1 MHILFL
7 LGLSILLGF
16 AGGRLFERLR
26 IPQVVGFIVVGSILG
41 DSLLG
46 LLKGNLLASFT
57 PIISLAL
64 GFIGFMVGGELK
76 VSVFRRH
83 GSQFITI
90 LLFQG
95 IMPMLVVGLLVT
107 LITGKAYLGILLGT
121 IASATAP
128 AATTN
133 VLWEYRARGLLTTT
147 VLAIVALDDGLALIL
162 YGFAIAFAQ
171 ILVGGEAFS
180 PHMIVFE
187 PMREIF
193 GSLLLGGVIGWG
205 SQHILR
211 LLKRTDD
218 ILALMVGFILLTC
231 GAAMSFGLSL
241 ILSNMALGFVLANF
255 LPERSQRKFD
265 IIRGFTPPIY
275 ILFFVFAGAR
285 LQLGLLPKIG
295 LIGLT
300 YIVGRSLGKV
310 LGARLGSTISHAPQ
324 KVVKYLGWALF
335 AQAGIA
341 VGLAIDAYERL
352 ALFGPSGVEAGG
364 LIIDVITATIFIFE
378 FIGPPLVKYAITR
391 AGEIPK
397 PHRRGISR

>member
-41 DSLLG
+41 DSFLG

-133 VLWEYRARGLLTTT
+133 V
-147 VLAIVALDDGLALIL
+147 
-162 YGFAIAFAQ
+162 F
-171 ILVGGEAFS
+171 
-180 PHMIVFE
+180 P
-187 PMREIF
+187 
-193 GSLLLGGVIGWG
+193 
-205 SQHILR
+205 
-211 LLKRTDD
+211 
-218 ILALMVGFILLTC
+218 
-231 GAAMSFGLSL
+231 
-241 ILSNMALGFVLANF
+241 
-255 LPERSQRKFD
+255 
-265 IIRGFTPPIY
+265 
-275 ILFFVFAGAR
+275 
-285 LQLGLLPKIG
+285 
-295 LIGLT
+295 
-300 YIVGRSLGKV
+300 
-310 LGARLGSTISHAPQ
+310 
-324 KVVKYLGWALF
+324 
-335 AQAGIA
+335 
-341 VGLAIDAYERL
+341 
-352 ALFGPSGVEAGG
+352 
-364 LIIDVITATIFIFE
+364 
-378 FIGPPLVKYAITR
+378 
-391 AGEIPK
+391 
-397 PHRRGISR
+397 